1 VHRDVGLRYE
11 GQGCLFTG
19 VPVRIPRMTPRDT
32 TFFDLFTASA
42 EHLVTGSKLLG
53 ELLGT
58 DLAGRK
64 VIAKQMNEVE
74 HLADEAT
81 HTIMRRMNSTFVTPF
96 DRDDIYE
103 LASALD
109 DCMDFME
116 EASDLIVLYKLD
128 EVPRRVAD
136 QVQILQRCAEITAE
150 AMPRLRSMSDLQDY
164 WVEIN
169 RLENQADK
177 QHRKL
182 LAQMFDEIT
191 DPILLMKLKEVV
203 EILEEAADA
212 FETVAN
218 TVETIAVKE
227 S

>member
-1 VHRDVGLRYE
+1 
-11 GQGCLFTG
+11 
-19 VPVRIPRMTPRDT
+19 MTPRDT
-32 TFFDLFTASA
+32 TFFDLFTALA

-64 VIAKQMNEVE
+64 PIAKRMNEVE

-96 DRDDIYE
+96 DRDDIYA

-128 EVPRRVAD
+128 ELPRRVAD

-150 AMPRLRSMSDLQDY
+150 AMPRLRSMSDLSDY

-182 LAQMFDEIT
+182 LAQMFDDIT

>member
-1 VHRDVGLRYE
+1 MRLR
-11 GQGCLFTG
+11 
-19 VPVRIPRMTPRDT
+19 ITPRDT

-42 EHLVTGSKLLG
+42 EHLVTGSKLLS
-53 ELLGT
+53 ELLGA
-58 DLAGRK
+58 DRAGRK
-64 VIAKQMNEVE
+64 VIAKQLNECE

-81 HTIMRRMNSTFVTPF
+81 HEIMRKLNSTFVTPF
-96 DRDDIYE
+96 DRDDIYA

-116 EASDLIVLYKLD
+116 EASDLIVLYKID
-128 EVPRRVAD
+128 ELPRRVAD
-136 QVQILQRCAEITAE
+136 QVEILQRCAELTAE
-150 AMPRLRSMSDLQDY
+150 AMPHLRSMGDLTEF

-177 QHRKL
+177 LHRKL
-182 LAQMFDEIT
+182 LAQMFDDVK
-191 DPILLMKLKEVV
+191 DPIELMKLKEVV

-212 FETVAN
+212 FEKVAN